1 MGDGKVLEPLCLL
14 GTMESA
20 SSFSFIAST
29 GSLLGAGV
37 MLWVD
42 PLEDSATT
50 FLRAKLLVGKDVP
63 LIFGVALA
71 LDSSDFF
78 LKKPAM
84 DVWFLELELDL
95 VSEGVGVP
103 RVLFEDLEEG
113 AMILGCSSSYNDVCW
128 PRGKLNARRDKEVK
142 ILGS

>member
-1 MGDGKVLEPLCLL
+1 M
-14 GTMESA
+14 SA
-20 SSFSFIAST
+20 SSSIPST

-42 PLEDSATT
+42 PLEDPVIAV
-50 FLRAKLLVGKDVP
+50 LRAKLLMGNEVP
-63 LIFGVALA
+63 LTFGAPLA
-71 LDSSDFF
+71 FGSSDFF

-103 RVLFEDLEEG
+103 
-113 AMILGCSSSYNDVCW
+113 
-128 PRGKLNARRDKEVK
+128 
-142 ILGS
+142 